1 LRGISLVLL
10 LSIALLAS
18 PRMASSATGPA
29 VAELLANYARA
40 IDDPGALSFDRL
52 ESIGSISGA
61 GLSGGFHTWA
71 DGDREREDQRLGPRS
86 ETTLRLGERVF
97 YANAD
102 GNVREFTGVMLR
114 RARTARFIDS
124 GDFAKAP
131 ERCVARGLTTIG
143 GRNAYALDVT
153 AQNGETETLYL
164 DATTWLP
171 ERVAYDDDDG
181 RTTIDLSDWRTVAGH
196 RFPFKAVVSDGD
208 PAFDTQ
214 QLTESVV
221 VNQPIDAA
229 LFRPLANR
237 TIEMAAPQTIAM
249 TFHEGHLYVPVTIA
263 GRTYNFLVDTGA
275 QNILV
280 DARVARE
287 AGLATQGALEA
298 SGAQRTG
305 GLQVARLAELGIGN
319 GHLRDLV
326 VTTLDLG
333 RSTSG
338 AFRIDGILGYPF
350 FAAATV
356 KIDHARLALTFGPPG
371 SFAPTGTRIAIETDR
386 AFPEAQFRINN
397 RLDATFLVDTGNAAE
412 VLFYRPFVN
421 RYPGVVP
428 PALSS
433 IRHSYGIGG
442 SIASYHSSL
451 DEIDLA
457 GIPVYHAD
465 ADVILATKGAFADRF
480 DAGNVG
486 LGLLKNFVV
495 TFDEA
500 AGAIYIERGPN
511 FDDGRSRH

>member
-1 LRGISLVLL
+1 V
-10 LSIALLAS
+10 
-18 PRMASSATGPA
+18 P
-29 VAELLANYARA
+29 ELLANYVRA
-40 IDDPGALSFDRL
+40 IGDPGAVAFDRL
-52 ESIGSISGA
+52 ESVGSIAGA

-71 DGDREREDQRLGPRS
+71 DGDRERDDQRLGPRS
-86 ETTLRLGERVF
+86 ETTLRVGERVY

-114 RARTARFIDS
+114 RSRTARFIDS
-124 GDFAKAP
+124 GDFAKVP
-131 ERCVARGLTTIG
+131 ERCIARGRTTVE
-143 GRNAYALDVT
+143 GRGMFMLDVT

-164 DATTWLP
+164 DAATWLP
-171 ERVAYDDDDG
+171 QRVAYDDDDG
-181 RTTIDLSDWRTVAGH
+181 RTTIDLSDWRTIAGH
-196 RFPFKAVVSDGD
+196 RFPFKAIVSDGD
-208 PAFDTQ
+208 HAFDTLQ
-214 QLTESVV
+214 VTESII
-221 VNQPIDAA
+221 VNQPIDVAI
-229 LFRPLANR
+229 FRPLANR
-237 TIEMAAPQTIAM
+237 PIEMTSPQTIAM

-263 GRTYNFLVDTGA
+263 GRIYTFLIDTGA

-280 DARVARE
+280 DTHVARE
-287 AGLATQGALEA
+287 AGLATEGALEA

-305 GLQVARLAELGIGN
+305 GLQVGRLGELGIGN
-319 GHLRDLV
+319 GHLKDLV
-326 VTTLDLG
+326 VTALDLG
-333 RSTSG
+333 RSTGG

-356 KIDHARLALTFGPPG
+356 KIDYAKLAMTFGPPG
-371 SFAPTGTRIAIETDR
+371 SFAPTGAKIAIETDR
-386 AFPEAQFRINN
+386 AFPEARFRINN
-397 RLDATFLVDTGNAAE
+397 QLDAIFLVDTGNAAE
-412 VLFYRPFVN
+412 MLFYRPFVD
-421 RYPGVVP
+421 RHPGVVP

-465 ADVILATKGAFADRF
+465 ADVILATRGAFADRF

-495 TFDEA
+495 TFDES
-500 AGAIYIERGPN
+500 AGAMYLERGTN